1 MVDELSEDDLLHHI
15 QDRTFWRD
23 FAPALS
29 ISDAP
34 AAVPPAPRA
43 PMADKRRRIR
53 LVNEGYL
60 HVTDLNAEA
69 PFAEMAQAM
78 ERLRDMGLPPAF
90 IAVFDEPWALCA
102 RMRSLMDNLFDSE
115 AALVPDFWGWVIR
128 PGEAG
133 FTPHRDRPE
142 GAIQADGQ
150 PITLTVWMPLTEAR
164 PDNGCI
170 CVYPANVDTG
180 YLNPHVTPTVSYQ
193 DIRAVPA
200 QAGDL
205 VIWTGRVVHWGGSSS
220 TYATG
225 NRISIAWEFQDKASP
240 PVEGHLMEKYPDIP
254 FETRLGLIA
263 RQIGFY
269 KQRSGNIALW
279 NRIEQHLAEKYPIK
293 DLATG

>member
-1 MVDELSEDDLLHHI
+1 MVAQISEDDLLHHI
-15 QDRTFWRD
+15 EDRAFWHD

-29 ISDAP
+29 ISDTA

-43 PMADKRRRIR
+43 TMADKRRRIR

-90 IAVFDEPWALCA
+90 IAVFDEPWTLCA
-102 RMRSLMDNLFDSE
+102 RMRSLMNNLFASE

-142 GAIQADGQ
+142 GAIRADGQ

-170 CVYPANVDTG
+170 CVYPANIDTG
-180 YLNPHVTPTVSYQ
+180 YLNPNVTPTVSYQ

-220 TYATG
+220 TYAAS

-240 PVEGHLMEKYPDIP
+240 PVEGHLMETFPDIP

-279 NRIEQHLAEKYPIK
+279 NRIEQNLAEKYPIK